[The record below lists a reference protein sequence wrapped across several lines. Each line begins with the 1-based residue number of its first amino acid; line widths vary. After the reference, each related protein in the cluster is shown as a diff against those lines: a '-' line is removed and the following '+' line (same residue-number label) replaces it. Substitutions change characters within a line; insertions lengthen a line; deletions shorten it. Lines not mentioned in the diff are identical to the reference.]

1 VKTLFIVRHAKSSW
15 DDPSL
20 SDFDRPL
27 NDRGKRD
34 APKMGKRLR
43 EKDLL
48 IDLMISSPAKRA
60 YATCRKIVE
69 VLEFPQE
76 KIKLEDK
83 LYHASED
90 TMLDII
96 RKVNDHHS
104 TVMIFGHNP
113 GLTEFVNSLTN
124 GNIFN
129 VPTCGVAACDFQI
142 KSWKEVGW
150 GKGELTFY
158 DYPKNKND

>member
-34 APKMGKRLR
+34 APRIGKRLK
-43 EKDLL
+43 EKDFS

-60 YATCRKIVE
+60 YATCQKIAE
-69 VLEFPQE
+69 TLKFPKE
-76 KIKLEDK
+76 KIKLEEK
-83 LYHASED
+83 LYHANED
-90 TMLDII
+90 RILDII
-96 RKVNDHHS
+96 HKVDGHHS
-104 TVMIFGHNP
+104 TIMIFGHNP

-129 VPTCGVAACDFQI
+129 VPTCGVAACEFQI
-142 KSWKEVGW
+142 NSWKEVGW

-158 DYPKNKND
+158 DYPKNKDD